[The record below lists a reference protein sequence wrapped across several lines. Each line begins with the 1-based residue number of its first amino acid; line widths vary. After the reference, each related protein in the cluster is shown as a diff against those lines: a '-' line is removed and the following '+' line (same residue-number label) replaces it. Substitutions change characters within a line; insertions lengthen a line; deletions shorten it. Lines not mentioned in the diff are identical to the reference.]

1 MKNPPILIAVLG
13 FFGLMTA
20 FFYIFAGLRMIGF
33 DWFGAFKDAP
43 ATQGYWFWG
52 ALWVIVGIVVRG
64 GVAGA
69 VGPAALGLAGRRGPV
84 PSSGWSRR
92 SS

>member
-1 MKNPPILIAVLG
+1 MRIRPFSIAVLG

-43 ATQGYWFWG
+43 AAQGYWFWG
-52 ALWVIVGIVVRG
+52 ALWVIVGIVV
-64 GVAGA
+64 
-69 VGPAALGLAGRRGPV
+69 AAASLALWALRPWAWPSPWSCR
-84 PSSGWSRR
+84 SSGWSRR